1 VSKRVENLEK
11 KLEQA
16 RRDAER
22 SVRLRPLRALVRR
35 LVQIDVVEADRETVA
50 EMLAIVRARI
60 EEIER

>member
-1 VSKRVENLEK
+1 MSKRVENLEK